1 VGSVDTT
8 LGAVLSLVDQA
19 VSPDDVNLATETMTS
34 NLITVDR
41 SYLEWAT
48 LDTAGHLEAS
58 LGMPLELPEHLNA
71 DGWATEQEEALCRWF
86 ARLTHQ
92 QYEHVTRDNT
102 YNSEN
107 DFSKNFVFS
116 VFAPVDCSEWYYCD
130 DVFIVVET
138 HLGGDVRGN
147 YGSFQVFR
155 VDNVADT
162 GFLDWTLDWR
172 AEPINPEAVD
182 HLAKLNDQELQRAN
196 EEMSNGYSIN
206 DLIMPNTKPA
216 WSERLQCWVGRLRD
230 VGFAVKLQPQDPYY
244 C

>member
-1 VGSVDTT
+1 MRKH
-8 LGAVLSLVDQA
+8 
-19 VSPDDVNLATETMTS
+19 LAFETMAS
-34 NLITVDR
+34 NLITVDS
-41 SYLEWAT
+41 SYLECCS
-48 LDTAGHLEAS
+48 LDTASHLEAS
-58 LGMPLELPEHLNA
+58 LGVPLELPEHLNA

-107 DFSKNFVFS
+107 DFSSNFVFS
-116 VFAPVDCSEWYYCD
+116 VFAPVDRSEWLYCD

-155 VDNVADT
+155 VDNVAES
-162 GFLDWTLDWR
+162 GFLDWTLGWW
-172 AEPINPEAVD
+172 AEPINPDAVD
-182 HLAKLNDQELQRAN
+182 HLAKLEDQELQRAN
-196 EEMSNGYSIN
+196 EEMGVGWSSHPSSHLIN

-216 WSERLQCWVGRLRD
+216 WSDRLQCWVGRLRD
-230 VGFAVKLQPQDPYY
+230 VGFAVKLQPQEPYY